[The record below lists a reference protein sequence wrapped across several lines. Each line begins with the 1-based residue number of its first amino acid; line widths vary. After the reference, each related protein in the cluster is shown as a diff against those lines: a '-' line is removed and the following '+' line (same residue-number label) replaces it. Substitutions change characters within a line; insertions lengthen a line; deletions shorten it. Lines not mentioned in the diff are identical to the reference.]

1 VANYTFSADLV
12 DDILFR
18 AGEATDGTSEFEAA
32 ALQYLNR
39 AYQAIWMGGS
49 EIVPEVREDW
59 WWLRQVEVI
68 NLEPF
73 IEAGTV
79 SVTNNSTAIT
89 FSSAPA
95 KDLDGWFFRVTDEP
109 DVFRIAAHTAGQ
121 AAATL
126 DEAYT
131 GDTAAAKA
139 YKVFKLEYDLPSN
152 LLRLK
157 GPMRQYRE
165 PPFKIDLAGVDELDL
180 LAPLA
185 RVERGVPRRF
195 AEVDENTVRFD
206 RYVDELTRVEFD
218 FLVRPAALTNS
229 GAEEPVVPLQFRKT
243 LADVGTFLLF
253 LDKNDDRADSAGL
266 LARNGLAAMAL
277 ENRRRW
283 AQISRNHIGRIFP
296 RQGET
301 DRFSGPVRTES
312 GLIIG

>member
-1 VANYTFSADLV
+1 MANYQFSADLV

-18 AGEATDGTSEFEAA
+18 CGEPTDGTSDFDAV

-49 EIVPEVREDW
+49 EILPSVREDW
-59 WWLRQVEVI
+59 WWLRRVEVI
-68 NLEPF
+68 NLEPV
-73 IEAGTV
+73 IETGSVT
-79 SVTNNSTAIT
+79 VTNNSTAIT
-89 FSSAPA
+89 FSAAPT
-95 KDLDGWFFRVTDEP
+95 KDLDNWFFKVSDEF
-109 DVFRIAAHTAGQ
+109 DVFRIAAHTAGL

-131 GDTAAAKA
+131 GDSGSSKS
-139 YKVFKLEYDLPSN
+139 YKVFKLEYDLPSDI
-152 LLRLK
+152 LRLK

-165 PPFKIDLAGVDELDL
+165 PPYKIDLAGVDELDL

-185 RVERGVPRRF
+185 RVEKGTPRRF
-195 AEVDENTVRFD
+195 AEVDEDTVRFD

-218 FLVRPAALTNS
+218 YLFRPAALTNS
-229 GAEEPVVPLQFRKT
+229 GSEEPVVPRHFRKT
-243 LADVGTFLLF
+243 LTDTGSFLLF

-266 LARNGLAAMAL
+266 LARNGLLAMAA

-283 AQISRNHIGRIFP
+283 AQIARNHIGRIFP
-296 RQGET
+296 RQGQT
-301 DRFSGPVRTES
+301 DRFSGPLRTES